1 MSEPEQGQEP
11 GLGTGARPQQPAQ
24 QARRPDEELAE
35 PTQGQATRLCV
46 VVRVRPL
53 SRAERGRG
61 DRQAVRCPG
70 DNTVSV
76 HEAGQEA
83 AFGFGAVFDASA
95 DQATVFEGS
104 GVKRLVE
111 LAVDGFS
118 CTVFAFGQTGS
129 GKTYTLTGPPAQ
141 GEGQVVPSLR
151 GLMQRSFAWLL
162 EQSQCRR
169 PDVALSASYVEIYNE
184 QVRDLLSPGPPC
196 PLPLR
201 WSKAGGF
208 YIEGLL
214 STEIEGLETIMD
226 LLQEGMQRRQ
236 SSAHALNGHSSRSH
250 ALLTVQLH
258 ARGEATS
265 PGTSSCLG
273 RWGALRFVDL
283 AGSERVKDTG
293 SVGQLAREA
302 NSINRSLLALGHC
315 IARLAEGQRRRAHV
329 PYRDSKLTQLL
340 ADALGGAGVTLMV
353 ACVSPSSRCLPET
366 LSTLRYASRAL
377 RVPSRPVATRVSRE
391 RRLRSLE
398 QEIQAL
404 REENLTLR
412 RQLQM
417 PRTLGRPPGT
427 LTAPLNGPT
436 GTGSTPRPS
445 GVPQGP
451 PGMGWHSLLQDLLVG
466 NEELR
471 YLPVP
476 SPSLGQR
483 LLAWVETGW
492 PHKLQGACYSA
503 HMAKEGDWS
512 SRTSP
517 GDGTGAGEL
526 PGQGGD
532 TGGRCKPPPHGA
544 RGLLAGADM
553 PLLHSLGRGSAF
565 PQHPHPCRG
574 LGGTGLPTYPAC
586 FQAPCTAPWPPLLCP
601 GPTLPG
607 GCPHLLPWPHALY
620 PAQPSP
626 STGQGP
632 ARAPWCSPF
641 PAPEQAGRRG
651 RLSTRLVLAAAG
663 GAAGA
668 GGAHSCKRGPGPAA
682 QPLEE
687 PRFALAPAAPH
698 GPPATLAEEEPR
710 QRQEHRR
717 PAPTEAASGHHTSSP
732 AAGAGCALSAPLARG
747 ARAGRCCPRAG
758 RGTGLAARV
767 DAVLQPAGPQLCW
780 PGCQPEALSTGW
792 T

>member
-70 DNTVSV
+70 NNTVSV
-76 HEAGQEA
+76 REAGQEA
-83 AFGFGAVFDASA
+83 AFGFGAVFDAGA

-104 GVKRLVE
+104 GMKRLVE

-141 GEGQVVPSLR
+141 GKGQVVPSLQ

-162 EQSQCRR
+162 ERSQCRR
-169 PDVALSASYVEIYNE
+169 PDAALSASYVEIYNE

-201 WSKAGGF
+201 WSKARGF

-226 LLQEGMQRRQ
+226 LLQEGTGGGLGWAGPVALSVACREASGSRVASLSPERAVAGAGGCRLLPIGEGRLGWAAQPPAAPASPGPPIAGTQRRR
-236 SSAHALNGHSSRSH
+236 SSAHALNRHSSRSH

-265 PGTSSCLG
+265 PGSSSCLG

-353 ACVSPSSRCLPET
+353 ACISPSSRCLPET

-377 RVPSRPVATRVSRE
+377 QVPSRPVATRASRE
-391 RRLRSLE
+391 RRLQSLE
-398 QEIQAL
+398 QEIRAL
-404 REENLTLR
+404 REENLTLH

-417 PRTLGRPPGT
+417 PRTPGRAPGA
-427 LTAPLNGPT
+427 LTAPLSAHGWGRGPWHWGT
-436 GTGSTPRPS
+436 SGCGLAQAPGHGADTHLPVFLADGPAVTGSTPRPS
-445 GVPQGP
+445 RVPQGP
-451 PGMGWHSLLQDLLVG
+451 PGMGWHSLLRDLLVG

-471 YLPVP
+471 HLALLRGRHCCVLAPCSQEDAHVSCPGLVPCTLPSHP
-476 SPSLGQR
+476 PALGR
-483 LLAWVETGW
+483 AL
-492 PHKLQGACYSA
+492 P
-503 HMAKEGDWS
+503 
-512 SRTSP
+512 
-517 GDGTGAGEL
+517 EL
-526 PGQGGD
+526 PGAAPSPPWSRQGGTAD
-532 TGGRCKPPPHGA
+532 SAPGLSLQPLVELPVLEGLTPASGAQGR
-544 RGLLAGADM
+544 
-553 PLLHSLGRGSAF
+553 
-565 PQHPHPCRG
+565 
-574 LGGTGLPTYPAC
+574 
-586 FQAPCTAPWPPLLCP
+586 
-601 GPTLPG
+601 
-607 GCPHLLPWPHALY
+607 
-620 PAQPSP
+620 QPSP
-626 STGQGP
+626 WKNRASPWPRQHPTDPQPRWRRRSPGRGRSAADQRPPKQPQSTML
-632 ARAPWCSPF
+632 
-641 PAPEQAGRRG
+641 PAPPQGQVVPSAPPWPEEPGQED
-651 RLSTRLVLAAAG
+651 AA
-663 GAAGA
+663 
-668 GGAHSCKRGPGPAA
+668 PG
-682 QPLEE
+682 LEE
-687 PRFALAPAAPH
+687 ALALLPEWMQYCSLL
-698 GPPATLAEEEPR
+698 GPSSAGQDAS
-710 QRQEHRR
+710 QR
-717 PAPTEAASGHHTSSP
+717 P
-732 AAGAGCALSAPLARG
+732 
-747 ARAGRCCPRAG
+747 
-758 RGTGLAARV
+758 
-767 DAVLQPAGPQLCW
+767 
-780 PGCQPEALSTGW
+780 
-792 T
+792 

>member
-11 GLGTGARPQQPAQ
+11 ALGTEARPRQPAQ
-24 QARRPDEELAE
+24 PARRSDEELAE

-53 SRAERGRG
+53 SCAERSRG
-61 DRQAVRCPG
+61 DRQAVQCPG
-70 DNTVSV
+70 DNTIAVSASPRSAAPAGRAAPEPRPLSRCQV

-83 AFGFGAVFDASA
+83 AFGFGAVFDAGA
-95 DQATVFEGS
+95 DQAEVFEGS

-141 GEGQVVPSLR
+141 
-151 GLMQRSFAWLL
+151 
-162 EQSQCRR
+162 SQCHR

-184 QVRDLLSPGPPC
+184 QVRDLLSPGPRC

-201 WSKAGGF
+201 WSKARGF

-226 LLQEGMQRRQ
+226 LLQEGTQRRQ
-236 SSAHALNGHSSRSH
+236 SSAHTLNGHSSRSH

-258 ARGEATS
+258 ARGEATG

-273 RWGALRFVDL
+273 RWGTLRFVDL

-315 IARLAEGQRRRAHV
+315 IARLAEGQRRRAHI

-366 LSTLRYASRAL
+366 LSTLRYASRAR
-377 RVPSRPVATRVSRE
+377 RVTSRPVATRVSRE

-417 PRTLGRPPGT
+417 PRTPGRPPGT
-427 LTAPLNGPT
+427 LTTPLSAHGWGRGTGAPQAVGLAQAPGHGTDTHLPVFLADRPA

-471 YLPVP
+471 HFALLRGRHCCVLAPRSQEDAHVSCPGLVPCTLPSHP
-476 SPSLGQR
+476 PALGR
-483 LLAWVETGW
+483 AL
-492 PHKLQGACYSA
+492 P
-503 HMAKEGDWS
+503 
-512 SRTSP
+512 
-517 GDGTGAGEL
+517 EL
-526 PGQGGD
+526 PGAAPSPPRSRQGGTAD
-532 TGGRCKPPPHGA
+532 SAPGLSLQPLVELPVLEGLTPASGAQGR
-544 RGLLAGADM
+544 
-553 PLLHSLGRGSAF
+553 
-565 PQHPHPCRG
+565 
-574 LGGTGLPTYPAC
+574 
-586 FQAPCTAPWPPLLCP
+586 
-601 GPTLPG
+601 
-607 GCPHLLPWPHALY
+607 
-620 PAQPSP
+620 QPSP
-626 STGQGP
+626 WKN
-632 ARAPWCSPF
+632 RASPWPRQHPTDPQPRWRRRSP
-641 PAPEQAGRRG
+641 GRG
-651 RLSTRLVLAAAG
+651 RSSADQRPPKQPQGTTLPPPPQGQVVPSAPPWPEE
-663 GAAGA
+663 
-668 GGAHSCKRGPGPAA
+668 PGQEADAVPA
-682 QPLEE
+682 LEE
-687 PRFALAPAAPH
+687 ALALLPEWTQYCSLL
-698 GPPATLAEEEPR
+698 GPSSAGQEAS
-710 QRQEHRR
+710 QR
-717 PAPTEAASGHHTSSP
+717 P
-732 AAGAGCALSAPLARG
+732 
-747 ARAGRCCPRAG
+747 
-758 RGTGLAARV
+758 
-767 DAVLQPAGPQLCW
+767 
-780 PGCQPEALSTGW
+780 
-792 T
+792 

>member
-70 DNTVSV
+70 NNTVSV
-76 HEAGQEA
+76 REAGQEA
-83 AFGFGAVFDASA
+83 AFGFGAVFDAGA

-104 GVKRLVE
+104 GMKRLVE

-141 GEGQVVPSLR
+141 GKGQVVPSLQ

-162 EQSQCRR
+162 ERSQCRR
-169 PDVALSASYVEIYNE
+169 PDAALSASYVEIYNE

-201 WSKAGGF
+201 WSKARGF

-226 LLQEGMQRRQ
+226 LLQEGTQRRR
-236 SSAHALNGHSSRSH
+236 SSAHALNRHSSRSH

-265 PGTSSCLG
+265 PGSSSCLG

-353 ACVSPSSRCLPET
+353 ACISPSSRCLPET

-377 RVPSRPVATRVSRE
+377 QVPSRPVATRASRE
-391 RRLRSLE
+391 RRLQSLE
-398 QEIQAL
+398 QEIRAL
-404 REENLTLR
+404 REENLTLH

-417 PRTLGRPPGT
+417 PRTPGRAPGA
-427 LTAPLNGPT
+427 LTAPLSAHGWGRGPWHWGT
-436 GTGSTPRPS
+436 SGCGLAQAPGHGADTHLPVFLADGPAVTGSTPRPS
-445 GVPQGP
+445 RVPQGP
-451 PGMGWHSLLQDLLVG
+451 PGMGWHSLLRDLLVG

-471 YLPVP
+471 HLALLRGRHCCVLAPCSQEDAHVSCPGLVPCTLPSHP
-476 SPSLGQR
+476 PALGR
-483 LLAWVETGW
+483 AL
-492 PHKLQGACYSA
+492 P
-503 HMAKEGDWS
+503 
-512 SRTSP
+512 
-517 GDGTGAGEL
+517 EL
-526 PGQGGD
+526 PGAAPSPPWSRQGGTAD
-532 TGGRCKPPPHGA
+532 SAPGLSLQPLVELPVLEGLTPASGAQGR
-544 RGLLAGADM
+544 
-553 PLLHSLGRGSAF
+553 
-565 PQHPHPCRG
+565 
-574 LGGTGLPTYPAC
+574 
-586 FQAPCTAPWPPLLCP
+586 
-601 GPTLPG
+601 
-607 GCPHLLPWPHALY
+607 
-620 PAQPSP
+620 QPSP
-626 STGQGP
+626 WKNRASPWPRQHPTDPQPRWRRRSPGRGRSAADQRPPKQPQSTML
-632 ARAPWCSPF
+632 
-641 PAPEQAGRRG
+641 PAPPQGQVVPSAPPWPEEPGQEAD
-651 RLSTRLVLAAAG
+651 AA
-663 GAAGA
+663 
-668 GGAHSCKRGPGPAA
+668 PG
-682 QPLEE
+682 LEE
-687 PRFALAPAAPH
+687 ALALLPEWMQYCSLL
-698 GPPATLAEEEPR
+698 GPSSAGQDAS
-710 QRQEHRR
+710 QR
-717 PAPTEAASGHHTSSP
+717 P
-732 AAGAGCALSAPLARG
+732 
-747 ARAGRCCPRAG
+747 
-758 RGTGLAARV
+758 
-767 DAVLQPAGPQLCW
+767 
-780 PGCQPEALSTGW
+780 
-792 T
+792 

>member
-471 YLPVP
+471 HLALLRGRHCCVLAPRSQEDAHISCPGLMPCTLPSHP
-476 SPSLGQR
+476 PALGR
-483 LLAWVETGW
+483 AL
-492 PHKLQGACYSA
+492 P
-503 HMAKEGDWS
+503 
-512 SRTSP
+512 
-517 GDGTGAGEL
+517 EL
-526 PGQGGD
+526 PGAAPSPPRSRQGGVAD
-532 TGGRCKPPPHGA
+532 SAPGLSLQPLVELPVLEGLTPASGAQGR
-544 RGLLAGADM
+544 
-553 PLLHSLGRGSAF
+553 
-565 PQHPHPCRG
+565 
-574 LGGTGLPTYPAC
+574 
-586 FQAPCTAPWPPLLCP
+586 
-601 GPTLPG
+601 
-607 GCPHLLPWPHALY
+607 
-620 PAQPSP
+620 QPSP
-626 STGQGP
+626 WKNRASPWPRQHPTDPQPRWRRRSPGRGRSTADQHPPKQPQGTTL
-632 ARAPWCSPF
+632 
-641 PAPEQAGRRG
+641 PAPPQGQVVPSAPPWPEEPGQED
-651 RLSTRLVLAAAG
+651 AA
-663 GAAGA
+663 
-668 GGAHSCKRGPGPAA
+668 PG
-682 QPLEE
+682 LEE
-687 PRFALAPAAPH
+687 ALALLPEWTQYCSLL
-698 GPPATLAEEEPR
+698 GPSSAGQDAS
-710 QRQEHRR
+710 QR
-717 PAPTEAASGHHTSSP
+717 P
-732 AAGAGCALSAPLARG
+732 
-747 ARAGRCCPRAG
+747 
-758 RGTGLAARV
+758 
-767 DAVLQPAGPQLCW
+767 
-780 PGCQPEALSTGW
+780 
-792 T
+792 

>member
-11 GLGTGARPQQPAQ
+11 GLGTEARPRQPAPP
-24 QARRPDEELAE
+24 A
-35 PTQGQATRLCV
+35 
-46 VVRVRPL
+46 RVRPL
-53 SRAERGRG
+53 SCAERSRG
-61 DRQAVRCPG
+61 DRQAVHCPG
-70 DNTVSV
+70 DNTIAVSASPRSAAPAGRAVPEPRPLSCCQV

-83 AFGFGAVFDASA
+83 AFGFGAVFDAGA
-95 DQATVFEGS
+95 DQAEVFEGS

-141 GEGQVVPSLR
+141 GEGQVAPSFR

-184 QVRDLLSPGPPC
+184 QVRDLLSPGPRC

-201 WSKAGGF
+201 WSKARGF

-226 LLQEGMQRRQ
+226 LLQEGAQRRQ
-236 SSAHALNGHSSRSH
+236 SSAHTLNGHSSRSH

-258 ARGEATS
+258 ARGEATG

-273 RWGALRFVDL
+273 RWGTLRFVDL

-315 IARLAEGQRRRAHV
+315 IARLAEGQRRRAHI

-340 ADALGGAGVTLMV
+340 AAALGGAGVTLMV

-366 LSTLRYASRAL
+366 LSTLRYASRAR
-377 RVPSRPVATRVSRE
+377 RVTSRPVATRVSRE

-412 RQLQM
+412 QQLQM
-417 PRTLGRPPGT
+417 PRTPGRPPGT
-427 LTAPLNGPT
+427 LTTPLNGPA

-471 YLPVP
+471 HFALLRGRHCCVLAPRSQEDAHVSCPGLVPCTLPSHP
-476 SPSLGQR
+476 PALGR
-483 LLAWVETGW
+483 AL
-492 PHKLQGACYSA
+492 P
-503 HMAKEGDWS
+503 
-512 SRTSP
+512 
-517 GDGTGAGEL
+517 EL
-526 PGQGGD
+526 PGAAPSPPWSRQGGTAD
-532 TGGRCKPPPHGA
+532 SAPSFSLQPLVELPVLEGLTAASGAQGR
-544 RGLLAGADM
+544 
-553 PLLHSLGRGSAF
+553 
-565 PQHPHPCRG
+565 
-574 LGGTGLPTYPAC
+574 
-586 FQAPCTAPWPPLLCP
+586 
-601 GPTLPG
+601 
-607 GCPHLLPWPHALY
+607 
-620 PAQPSP
+620 QPSP
-626 STGQGP
+626 WKN
-632 ARAPWCSPF
+632 RASPWPRQHPTDPQPRWRRRSP
-641 PAPEQAGRRG
+641 GRG
-651 RLSTRLVLAAAG
+651 RSSANQRPPKQPQGTTLPPPPQGQVVPSAPPWPEEPGQEADAVPALEEALALLPEWTQYC
-663 GAAGA
+663 
-668 GGAHSCKRGPGPAA
+668 SLPGPSSAGQEA
-682 QPLEE
+682 S
-687 PRFALAPAAPH
+687 
-698 GPPATLAEEEPR
+698 
-710 QRQEHRR
+710 QR
-717 PAPTEAASGHHTSSP
+717 P
-732 AAGAGCALSAPLARG
+732 
-747 ARAGRCCPRAG
+747 
-758 RGTGLAARV
+758 
-767 DAVLQPAGPQLCW
+767 
-780 PGCQPEALSTGW
+780 
-792 T
+792 